1 MSFKA
6 ARKAFVDVRKPEKS
20 QFTLENDPL
29 CTMKPSVPTGAV
41 LGQAAPGGD
50 GAGEQPCLR
59 PGAPLIV
66 AFHGP

>member
-6 ARKAFVDVRKPEKS
+6 AWKAFVDVRKPEKS

-29 CTMKPSVPTGAV
+29 CTMKPSVPMGGV
-41 LGQAAPGGD
+41 LGPAASGGD
-50 GAGEQPCLR
+50 GAGGHCLP